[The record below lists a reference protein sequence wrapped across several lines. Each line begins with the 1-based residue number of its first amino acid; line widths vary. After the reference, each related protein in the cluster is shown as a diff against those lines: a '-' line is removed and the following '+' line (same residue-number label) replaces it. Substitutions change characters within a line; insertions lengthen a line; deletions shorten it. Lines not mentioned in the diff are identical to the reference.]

1 MKRSRR
7 FRWFFLGLAALLTAS
22 ASALACP
29 FCSAVSQTFSEEMAA
44 SDAAILAVRVG
55 PAPSTALSADPLAQ
69 SKTKFKI
76 VHVLKANP
84 ATKPGQVIEAIY
96 FGQDPPERVFLLTGI
111 DPPALMW
118 STPVPLSPR
127 ADAYLRKLPGLPAKG
142 DRLVFFQEHFEDE
155 DEMLAR
161 DAYDEF
167 AKAPYADVK
176 ELRPRM
182 KHDRLIAWLQ
192 DQTLPASRRRL
203 YLTMLGICG
212 TAADLPM
219 LEQMI
224 RSDQR
229 EIKTALDAMIA
240 CYLTLKG
247 PEGMTLIEDLFLKN
261 KKAEYTDTY
270 AAIMA
275 LRFHGQEEQVIPKER
290 LVAGLRHMLD
300 RPELADLV
308 IPDLARWQDWSAMD
322 RLVALFKEADQNS
335 SWVRVPVINYLR
347 ACPLPEA
354 KVRIEEL
361 AKIDPDAVKRASS
374 FFPFPVAQPKPVKS
388 GEAAGGQGPAAGG
401 SSGADDQNGGAQPAA
416 PAASKGGDSPPKAAA
431 APTKDKSADASS
443 ARDAQSTSMLP
454 AIRPAAA
461 AVAAKPALVLSS
473 PWMVVGVPFVGA
485 LVMFFLLLFILRGS
499 RKQVPV

>member
-1 MKRSRR
+1 
-7 FRWFFLGLAALLTAS
+7 
-22 ASALACP
+22 
-29 FCSAVSQTFSEEMAA
+29 MAA
-44 SDAAILAVRVG
+44 SDAAILAVRTG
-55 PAPSTALSADPLAQ
+55 PAAPTIPNTDPLAQ

-76 VHVLKANP
+76 VHLLKANP
-84 ATKPGQVIEAIY
+84 AVKVGQEIEAIY
-96 FGQDPPERVFLLTGI
+96 FGQDPIDRVFLLTGI

-127 ADAYLRKLPGLPAKG
+127 ADAYLRKLPGLPTQGA
-142 DRLVFFQEHFEDE
+142 DRLAFFQEHFEDE

-167 AKAPYADVK
+167 AKAPYAEVRALK
-176 ELRPRM
+176 PRI
-182 KHDRLIAWLQ
+182 KHDKLIGWLN

-212 TAADLPM
+212 TPADLPM

-247 PEGMTLIEDLFLKN
+247 PDGMPLVEDLFLKN

-275 LRFHGQEEQVIPKER
+275 LRFHGQEEQTIPKER
-290 LVAGLRHMLD
+290 LVAGLRYMLD

-322 RLVALFKEADQNS
+322 KLVTLFKNADQNS

-354 KVRIEEL
+354 KARIEEL
-361 AKIDPDAVKRASS
+361 AKIDPDAVKRANS
-374 FFPFPVAQPKPVKS
+374 FFPFPVAQPKPAPAAD
-388 GEAAGGQGPAAGG
+388 AAGSAGPAAGG
-401 SSGADDQNGGAQPAA
+401 SSGAEEPNGAAQVAPPAKASDAQPKQ
-416 PAASKGGDSPPKAAA
+416 PANG
-431 APTKDKSADASS
+431 KSADASK
-443 ARDAQSTSMLP
+443 AGEGQSTMLP

-461 AVAAKPALVLSS
+461 AVGVKPAKVLGG
-473 PWMVVGVPFVGA
+473 PWLFVSVPLIGGLA
-485 LVMFFLLLFILRGS
+485 MFFAMLFILRPS
-499 RKQVPV
+499 RRHVPV

>member
-1 MKRSRR
+1 
-7 FRWFFLGLAALLTAS
+7 
-22 ASALACP
+22 
-29 FCSAVSQTFSEEMAA
+29 MAA

-55 PAPSTALSADPLAQ
+55 SAAPAAPSADPLAQ

-76 VHVLKANP
+76 IHILKGNP
-84 ATKPGQVIEAIY
+84 AIKQGQEIEAIY
-96 FGQDPPERVFLLTGI
+96 FGQDPVDRVFLLTGI

-127 ADAYLRKLPGLPAKG
+127 ADAYLRKLPGLPAQG
-142 DRLVFFQEHFEDE
+142 ADRLAFFQEHFEDE

-176 ELRPRM
+176 ALKPRM

-212 TAADLPM
+212 SASDLPM

-247 PEGMTLIEDLFLKN
+247 PEGMPLVEELFLRN

-275 LRFHGQEEQVIPKER
+275 LRFHGQEEQTIPKER

-308 IPDLARWQDWSAMD
+308 IPDLARWQDWSAME
-322 RLVALFKEADQNS
+322 RLVTLFKEADQNS

-354 KVRIEEL
+354 KKHIDEL
-361 AKIDPDAVKRASS
+361 AKIDPDAVKRANS
-374 FFPFPVAQPKPVKS
+374 FFPFPTAQPKPASQGPDVGEQKS
-388 GEAAGGQGPAAGG
+388 EVGGQKSEVGGQGPQALNLKSEISDPK
-401 SSGADDQNGGAQPAA
+401 SSNPQSANPQPSTLNSQ
-416 PAASKGGDSPPKAAA
+416 P
-431 APTKDKSADASS
+431 
-443 ARDAQSTSMLP
+443 STSSLLP

-461 AVAAKPALVLSS
+461 ALASQPAQALANPWLVLGI
-473 PWMVVGVPFVGA
+473 PLVGA
-485 LVMFFLLLFILRGS
+485 VAMFFVLLFLLRGV
-499 RKQVPV
+499 RRQVQI